1 MLLPFVF
8 LVPGYA
14 VFNGITFERL
24 HNYTYSPYPQMSTT
38 SLEVEIQQYQGQQ
51 NEMRMMIVDIEST
64 IARGHNDH
72 YAGTLKVFKAQL
84 REAEDRLA
92 NAVARLQ
99 AQRPP

>member
-1 MLLPFVF
+1 
-8 LVPGYA
+8 
-14 VFNGITFERL
+14 
-24 HNYTYSPYPQMSTT
+24 MSTT

-92 NAVARLQ
+92 NAPAGAATTVVGGNPARRGNKKTNGDLYWHSFFFVALTG
-99 AQRPP
+99 